1 MKDASPQ
8 SVSGQFTRGSIRNSK
23 ALICECRAPSM
34 RIDMQ
39 GYYVVEPGPRPADNP
54 FILHGDNKP
63 RSPTLISH
71 HMEVHGAELC
81 LQGSSLHLHFLRLIM
96 DLIPFHEAITSGSAP
111 DALYHRKELGQLY
124 NCIGCQLVKLHPKF
138 QQNLS
143 KGRPGRH
150 SKPDSEKFFKDHDF
164 IVRRLS
170 NGLLPKRLRITL
182 CKVLERSH
190 LSDAAEHDSR

>member
-1 MKDASPQ
+1 
-8 SVSGQFTRGSIRNSK
+8 
-23 ALICECRAPSM
+23 
-34 RIDMQ
+34 MQ

-54 FILHGDNKP
+54 FILHGDDKP

-138 QQNLS
+138 EQDLHKS
-143 KGRPGRH
+143 RLGRH
-150 SKPDSEKFFKDHDF
+150 AEPGHKKFFEDDGF
-164 IVRRLS
+164 VIRRLQDY
-170 NGLLPKRLRITL
+170 LLSR
-182 CKVLERSH
+182 C
-190 LSDAAEHDSR
+190 LSDTFRKEPKGDQLSNSASCHGRRTKLVAARGLTRILGSTSIIL